1 MGNDRQMS
9 LRIGV
14 EPVYANLDV
23 RGKLCLAL
31 MSKCSKRKTREE
43 AEGLE
48 IAYLHSVCLR
58 E

>member
-1 MGNDRQMS
+1 MS

-31 MSKCSKRKTREE
+31 MSKYSKRKTREE

-48 IAYLHSVCLR
+48 IAYPHSVCLR